1 MPWWGWLILGGA
13 LAALELLNTTFY
25 VIFFAIA
32 AILMGLLK
40 LAGAELPMWAE
51 WLLFAV
57 AAITAMLLLR
67 KKLHER
73 LHGSAPPVV
82 DNTGVV
88 EVHEDVP
95 VGARVRVKM
104 RGSEW
109 TATNVGRSAIAAGS
123 QARVVDHRGS
133 GIAIE
138 AAITS
143 AAAKDPSA

>member
-13 LAALELLNTTFY
+13 LAALELLGTAFY
-25 VIFFAIA
+25 LIFFAVA

-40 LAGAELPMWAE
+40 LIGVELPMWAE

-82 DNTGVV
+82 DNTDVV
-88 EVHEDVP
+88 EVREDVP

-109 TATNVGRSAIAAGS
+109 TATNVGQTAITAGS

-138 AAITS
+138 AVTTSVATKKTS
-143 AAAKDPSA
+143 A